1 MLVPKT
7 VFGSHGRTG
16 HHAVLPVAKVQ
27 GEDNALVM
35 DHDMVDKHVKG
46 KQRRMTGVLS
56 RSAQQIQVDDEM
68 LNYLSTLH
76 CIIVRSLN
84 FILIDASKL
93 V

>member
-7 VFGSHGRTG
+7 VFGIRGRTG

-27 GEDNALVM
+27 GEDNARVM
-35 DHDMVDKHVKG
+35 DQDMVDKHVKG

-56 RSAQQIQVDDEM
+56 RSAQHNQVDSEI
-68 LNYLSTLH
+68 LISLSTLH
-76 CIIVRSLN
+76 CINVRN
-84 FILIDASKL
+84 FIPINISKF